1 MPLQTL
7 HVERTIQIL
16 FAVLHTQWCHKQDRL
31 IQDSS
36 GQCMHAFNHIVRY
49 LKVLCILLPPF
60 NKTLLG
66 ETVTSCNATF
76 MAYWSGQAVCYCV
89 KPTFHIY
96 NNRLFFCQLWFNDMT
111 SVAHGSLVEPVF
123 INTTHGE
130 RQNYMQNRKKEL
142 KRVIHTNAKY

>member
-1 MPLQTL
+1 
-7 HVERTIQIL
+7 
-16 FAVLHTQWCHKQDRL
+16 
-31 IQDSS
+31 
-36 GQCMHAFNHIVRY
+36 MHAFNHSVRN

-130 RQNYMQNRKKEL
+130 RQNYMQNRKKRIEEGDTHECKIL
-142 KRVIHTNAKY
+142 NMATTAGILSDMFPTSKIV